1 MGESI
6 ELIEGDH
13 ILEPVEEAVAMYE
26 DLLTDLRKFLV
37 TISHSFVTLHLFQA
51 YALFRGPPKCMM
63 PFEYKT
69 SATESSTSA
78 NSLWTPSS
86 NHTRSCISVSIP
98 STEGGVGDDQ
108 QS

>member
-1 MGESI
+1 MFVPISFDDWPNKAPREAHQSYNTILHLRSSVPLSHTVIMGESI

-63 PFEYKT
+63 
-69 SATESSTSA
+69 
-78 NSLWTPSS
+78 
-86 NHTRSCISVSIP
+86 H
-98 STEGGVGDDQ
+98 
-108 QS
+108 

>member
-1 MGESI
+1 MSESI

-51 YALFRGPPKCMM
+51 YTLL
-63 PFEYKT
+63 T
-69 SATESSTSA
+69 V
-78 NSLWTPSS
+78 
-86 NHTRSCISVSIP
+86 H
-98 STEGGVGDDQ
+98 
-108 QS
+108 